1 MDDVPAAA
9 RRMRLICD
17 AYGLDDRVGLLP
29 AIVWWQDRCQ
39 RGIEADAARGSAA
52 MTRLRDSGLP
62 EVRVHLIV
70 DEGGKL
76 YARLAKLRAA
86 LARHGIA
93 REIRRAS
100 DQDGQV

>member
-1 MDDVPAAA
+1 
-9 RRMRLICD
+9 
-17 AYGLDDRVGLLP
+17 
-29 AIVWWQDRCQ
+29 
-39 RGIEADAARGSAA
+39 
-52 MTRLRDSGLP
+52 LP